1 MTARAA
7 PKGRHHT
14 TNASPEAVSRNRI
27 TLMASQWQTE
37 LAAAVSDPAE
47 LLHLLELDASLLEPA
62 RAASREFPLR
72 VPRSFVARMRKR
84 DPFDPLL
91 RQVLPLGAELEPQ
104 PGFIHD
110 AVGDMPSR
118 AVPGVLHKYQGRVLL
133 IATGACA
140 VNCRYCFRRH
150 FPYAEESARTAGWQP
165 ALQYIRSDA
174 GISEVILSGGDPLS
188 LSDRILADLVS
199 RLQEIPQLR
208 TLRIHTRQPI
218 VLPARVDAE
227 LLSWLRNCRLRKV
240 VVVHVNHAR
249 ELNAEV
255 TEVLRKLQDAG
266 VTLFNQSVL
275 LRGVNDSAEV
285 LTELSQQLFTAG
297 VIPYYLHMLD
307 RVRGAAHFDVPDSR
321 AREIARELRARLPGY
336 LVPRL
341 VREVPGAP
349 AKMPLTSF

>member
-1 MTARAA
+1 MT
-7 PKGRHHT
+7 
-14 TNASPEAVSRNRI
+14 
-27 TLMASQWQTE
+27 SQWQTD
-37 LAAAVSDPAE
+37 LANAVSDPAE
-47 LLHLLELDASLLEPA
+47 LLRLLELDASLLEPA

-72 VPRSFVARMRKR
+72 VPRSFVTRMRKR

-104 PGFIHD
+104 PDFTHD
-110 AVGDMPSR
+110 AVGDLASR
-118 AVPGVLHKYQGRVLL
+118 AEPGVLHKYHGRVLL
-133 IATGACA
+133 ITTGACA

-150 FPYAEESARTAGWQP
+150 FPYAEESARAAGWQP

-174 GISEVILSGGDPLS
+174 SIAEVILSGGDPLS

-199 RLQEIPQLR
+199 RLQAIPHVR

-218 VLPARVDAE
+218 VLPSRVDAE
-227 LLSWLRNCRLRKV
+227 LLSWLRNCHLRKV

-249 ELNAEV
+249 ELSAEV
-255 TEVLRKLQDAG
+255 TQALEKLQDAG
-266 VTLFNQSVL
+266 ATLFNQSVL

-285 LTELSQQLFTAG
+285 LAELSQQLFTAG

-307 RVRGAAHFDVPDSR
+307 RVKGAAHFDVPDNE
-321 AREIARELRARLPGY
+321 AREIARGLRARLPGY

-341 VREVPGAP
+341 VREIPGAP
-349 AKMPLTSF
+349 AKVPLTAL

>member
-1 MTARAA
+1 MT
-7 PKGRHHT
+7 
-14 TNASPEAVSRNRI
+14 
-27 TLMASQWQTE
+27 SQWQTD
-37 LAAAVSDPAE
+37 LANAVSDPAE
-47 LLHLLELDASLLEPA
+47 LLRLLELDASLLEPA

-72 VPRSFVARMRKR
+72 VPRSFVTRMRKR

-104 PGFIHD
+104 PDFTHD
-110 AVGDMPSR
+110 AVGDLASR
-118 AVPGVLHKYQGRVLL
+118 AEPGVLHKYHGRVLL
-133 IATGACA
+133 ITTGACA

-150 FPYAEESARTAGWQP
+150 FPYAEESARAAGWQP

-174 GISEVILSGGDPLS
+174 SIAEVILSGGDPLS

-199 RLQEIPQLR
+199 RLQEIPHVC

-218 VLPARVDAE
+218 VLPSRVDAE
-227 LLSWLRNCRLRKV
+227 LLSWLRNCHLRKV

-249 ELNAEV
+249 ELSAEV
-255 TEVLRKLQDAG
+255 TQALEKLQDAG
-266 VTLFNQSVL
+266 ATLFNQSVL

-285 LTELSQQLFTAG
+285 LAELSQQLFTAG

-307 RVRGAAHFDVPDSR
+307 RVKGAAHFDVPDNE
-321 AREIARELRARLPGY
+321 AREIARGLRARLPGY

-341 VREVPGAP
+341 VREIPGAP
-349 AKMPLTSF
+349 AKVPLTAL

>member
-1 MTARAA
+1 
-7 PKGRHHT
+7 
-14 TNASPEAVSRNRI
+14 
-27 TLMASQWQTE
+27 MASQWQTD
-37 LAAAVSDPAE
+37 LADAVSDPTE
-47 LLHLLELDASLLEPA
+47 LLRLLELDTSLLEPA

-84 DPFDPLL
+84 DPSDPLL

-104 PGFIHD
+104 PGFTHD
-110 AVGDMPSR
+110 AVGDMVNR
-118 AVPGVLHKYQGRVLL
+118 AAPGVLHKYHGRVLL
-133 IATGACA
+133 IATGICA

-150 FPYAEESARTAGWQP
+150 FPYAQESARTDNWEP

-174 GISEVILSGGDPLS
+174 SISEVILSGGDPLS
-188 LSDRILADLVS
+188 LGDRILAELVA
-199 RLQEIPQLR
+199 RLQEIQQLR

-218 VLPARVDAE
+218 VLPSRVDPE

-255 TEVLRKLQDAG
+255 TTALAKLHAAG
-266 VTLFNQSVL
+266 ATLFNQSVL
-275 LRGVNDSAEV
+275 LRGVNDSATV
-285 LTELSQQLFTAG
+285 LAELSQQLFMAG

-307 RVRGAAHFDVPDSR
+307 HVSGAAHFDVPDSQ
-321 AREIARELRARLPGY
+321 ALDIARALRARLPGY

-349 AKMPLTSF
+349 AKMPLTAL

>member
-1 MTARAA
+1 MT
-7 PKGRHHT
+7 
-14 TNASPEAVSRNRI
+14 
-27 TLMASQWQTE
+27 SQWQTD
-37 LAAAVSDPAE
+37 LTNAVSDPAE
-47 LLHLLELDASLLEPA
+47 LLRLLELDASLLEPA

-72 VPRSFVARMRKR
+72 VPRSFVTRMRKR

-104 PGFIHD
+104 PDFTHD
-110 AVGDMPSR
+110 AVGDLASR
-118 AVPGVLHKYQGRVLL
+118 AEPGVLHKYHGRVLL
-133 IATGACA
+133 ITTGACA

-150 FPYAEESARTAGWQP
+150 FPYAEESARAAGWQP

-174 GISEVILSGGDPLS
+174 SIAEVILSGGDPLS

-199 RLQEIPQLR
+199 RLQEIPHVR

-218 VLPARVDAE
+218 VLPSRVDAE
-227 LLSWLRNCRLRKV
+227 LLSWLRNCHLRKV

-249 ELNAEV
+249 ELSAEV
-255 TEVLRKLQDAG
+255 TQALEKLQDAG
-266 VTLFNQSVL
+266 ATLFNQSVL

-285 LTELSQQLFTAG
+285 LAELSQQLFTAG

-307 RVRGAAHFDVPDSR
+307 RVKGAAHFDVPDNE
-321 AREIARELRARLPGY
+321 AREIARGLRARLPGY

-341 VREVPGAP
+341 VREIPGAP
-349 AKMPLTSF
+349 AKVPLTAL

>member
-1 MTARAA
+1 MT
-7 PKGRHHT
+7 
-14 TNASPEAVSRNRI
+14 
-27 TLMASQWQTE
+27 SQWQTD
-37 LAAAVSDPAE
+37 LANAVSDPAE
-47 LLHLLELDASLLEPA
+47 LLRLLELDASLLEPA

-72 VPRSFVARMRKR
+72 VPRSFVTRMRKR

-104 PGFIHD
+104 PDFTHD
-110 AVGDMPSR
+110 AVGDLASR
-118 AVPGVLHKYQGRVLL
+118 AEPGVLHKYHGRVLL
-133 IATGACA
+133 ITTGACA

-150 FPYAEESARTAGWQP
+150 FPYAEESARAAGWQP

-174 GISEVILSGGDPLS
+174 SIAEVILSGGDPLS

-199 RLQEIPQLR
+199 RLQEIPHVR

-218 VLPARVDAE
+218 VLPSRVDAE
-227 LLSWLRNCRLRKV
+227 LLSWLRNCHLRKV

-249 ELNAEV
+249 ELSAEV
-255 TEVLRKLQDAG
+255 TQALEKLQDAG
-266 VTLFNQSVL
+266 ATVFNQSVL

-285 LTELSQQLFTAG
+285 LAELSQQLFTAG

-307 RVRGAAHFDVPDSR
+307 RVKGAAHFDVPDNE
-321 AREIARELRARLPGY
+321 AREIARGLRARLPGY

-341 VREVPGAP
+341 VREIPGAP
-349 AKMPLTSF
+349 AKVPLTAL